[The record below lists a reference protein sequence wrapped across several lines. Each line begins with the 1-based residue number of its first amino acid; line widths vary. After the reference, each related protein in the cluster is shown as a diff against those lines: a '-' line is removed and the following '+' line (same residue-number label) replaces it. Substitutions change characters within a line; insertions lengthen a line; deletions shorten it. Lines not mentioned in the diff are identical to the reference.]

1 MSKSD
6 GNSSRKRLN
15 IDWGAPVAVLLAAGL
30 LIAYELLNDLVL
42 VAIAA
47 VIAIA
52 LRLIV
57 DAVKRLGAPTWI
69 APIATLLMIG
79 ASGAFLFLVVWPRL
93 FEQADALA
101 SSVPGYLEEL
111 SSLSAQ
117 LPFGLASLVPELFQ
131 GPGGLGE
138 SLTNLISSQVSSLPQ
153 LLSSLSDV
161 TVRTIIVVVV
171 ALYMAYDPGSIISG
185 FLRLIPDSR
194 REDAREL
201 MQNLA
206 ERLHGWVVGTG
217 LAMIIVGTGAGVGL
231 WLIGVPMALSFGILA
246 GLLEIIPYFGPLAG
260 ALLPTLVAL
269 VISPVKALLVVGL
282 FVVLHLVDANLIQPQ
297 ILGRHTRL
305 HPVVVIVSFLFL
317 GDLLGFAGFILAIP
331 GAAFLA
337 TLIDEIIS
345 KSPAYASERQDSE

>member
-1 MSKSD
+1 MRKSS
-6 GNSSRKRLN
+6 GSGSGTQRQ
-15 IDWGAPVAVLLAAGL
+15 IDWGPPVAVLIAAGL

-47 VIAIA
+47 VIAVA
-52 LRLIV
+52 LRLVV
-57 DAVKRLGAPTWI
+57 DTVKRLGAPSWM
-69 APIATLLMIG
+69 APIVTLLMIG
-79 ASGAFLFLVVWPRL
+79 GLGAFLFLVVWPRL

-117 LPFGLASLVPELFQ
+117 LPFGLARLVPNLFQ
-131 GPGGLGE
+131 GTGGLGE
-138 SLTNLISSQVSSLPQ
+138 RLTNLISSQLSSLPQ

-185 FLRLIPDSR
+185 FLRLVPDSR
-194 REDAREL
+194 RDDAREL
-201 MQNLA
+201 MRNLA
-206 ERLHGWVVGTG
+206 GRLRGWVVGTG

-231 WLIGVPMALSFGILA
+231 WLIGVPLALSFGVLA
-246 GLLEIIPYFGPLAG
+246 GFLEIIPYFGPLAG

-269 VISPVKALLVVGL
+269 VVSPAKALLVVGL
-282 FVVLHLVDANLIQPQ
+282 FVILHLVDANLIQPQ

-305 HPVVVIVSFLFL
+305 HPVVVIISFLFL

-331 GAAFLA
+331 GAAFVA

-345 KSPAYASERQDSE
+345 KSPAYKGAREEPE